1 MVGYYWFWIAIVYSV
16 KLLCE
21 NLVLGYDTI
30 ACFYRVERRVKLVE
44 VLSDIG
50 DVHCY
55 FRRRSLVGKLCSLRT
70 DQHFIHVVVFDIE
83 ELAWLDPVSI
93 RFYIDPD
100 LVTLLL
106 ISCL

>member
-1 MVGYYWFWIAIVYSV
+1 MYSV

-21 NLVLGYDTI
+21 NLMLGYDKI
-30 ACFYRVERRVKLVE
+30 ACFCRVERRVKLVE

-83 ELAWLDPVSI
+83 ELA
-93 RFYIDPD
+93 
-100 LVTLLL
+100 
-106 ISCL
+106 